1 MTYAMISPME
11 KILSTHT
18 VSITELKK
26 SPGKII
32 KAAKGDS
39 VAILNRNT
47 VASYLV
53 PADMYETLLD
63 AFHDQLLAQKV
74 EQRLNDNEQPIR
86 VSLDEL

>member
-1 MTYAMISPME
+1 MNYTIISQME
-11 KILSTHT
+11 KILSRQT

-26 SPGKII
+26 SPSKII

-39 VAILNRNT
+39 VAILSRNT

-53 PADMYETLLD
+53 PADLYETLLD

-74 EQRLNDNEQPIR
+74 EQRLSDNEQPIR